1 MEEPRPVRLAIRLH
15 FGLGAPHQARI
26 ATSTTRNSP
35 RLNGLGRLPLRFI
48 AAGELGESTS
58 HENKKSLKTT
68 EPEFVL
74 HDPASLALAYL
85 IKLVDAQIVCAG

>member
-1 MEEPRPVRLAIRLH
+1 MKRS
-15 FGLGAPHQARI
+15 G
-26 ATSTTRNSP
+26 
-35 RLNGLGRLPLRFI
+35 I
-48 AAGELGESTS
+48 AADELGESTS

-68 EPEFVL
+68 DPEFVL